1 MRPALIAFL
10 TLLVLAPAARAQD
23 ADVARSLRSDPVYV
37 APGARPGLTAAEE
50 QQLESLIDH
59 RAGGP
64 LYVAVLPA
72 SAGSARA
79 GGGELARELGRG
91 VFAIVVGGRFIGG
104 ATPGAGLDQ
113 GVAPRLADEAYRAH
127 RSQGLGATLDDYVRR
142 VGEARA
148 NGGGAPS
155 DGGGGS
161 PTGLLVLLAVLGGG
175 VGLYTVS

>member
-50 QQLESLIDH
+50 QRLESLIDH

-79 GGGELARELGRG
+79 VGAELARELGRG
-91 VFAIVVGGRFIGG
+91 VFAIVAGGRFIGG
-104 ATPGAGLDQ
+104 ATAGARPG
-113 GVAPRLADEAYRAH
+113 P
-127 RSQGLGATLDDYVRR
+127 
-142 VGEARA
+142 
-148 NGGGAPS
+148 GGAPRA
-155 DGGGGS
+155 GAAGH
-161 PTGLLVLLAVLGGG
+161 PPPP
-175 VGLYTVS
+175 